1 MPKPDERSPLPDLPE
16 ASLHTMH
23 ANASTEIERIEDLR
37 RALLGTLNE
46 NGAKQSSILA
56 QARQANESHSRAEK
70 ALQEARRLE
79 GRQRIRA
86 VIATGTESKADE
98 DAALDAVRA
107 EMDSAE
113 QALQIAL
120 ANKEDA
126 EARQGDLAALKD
138 EEKAIR
144 EQLAALAEERIEAIN
159 ARDEIGEKLE
169 RGRHKDRSLN

>member
-1 MPKPDERSPLPDLPE
+1 MPRNERPLPDLPE

-23 ANASTEIERIEDLR
+23 SNASAEIERIEDLR
-37 RALLGTLNE
+37 RTLLGTLNE
-46 NGAKQSSILA
+46 NG
-56 QARQANESHSRAEK
+56 
-70 ALQEARRLE
+70 
-79 GRQRIRA
+79 
-86 VIATGTESKADE
+86 TEVKADE
-98 DAALDAVRA
+98 DTILDAVRA

-126 EARQGDLAALKD
+126 EARQGDLTALK
-138 EEKAIR
+138 EEENVLR

-159 ARDEIGEKLE
+159 VRNEVGERLD

>member
-1 MPKPDERSPLPDLPE
+1 MPKPDERPPLSDLPE
-16 ASLHTMH
+16 ASLQTMH
-23 ANASTEIERIEDLR
+23 SNASAEIERIEDLR

-70 ALQEARRLE
+70 ALQEARRHE

-86 VIATGTESKADE
+86 VIATGTEVKADE
-98 DAALDAVRA
+98 DTILDAARA
-107 EMDSAE
+107 DMDAAE

-126 EARQGDLAALKD
+126 GARQGDLTALKE

-144 EQLAALAEERIEAIN
+144 AQLASLAEERIEAIN
-159 ARDEIGEKLE
+159 ARDEIGESIE
-169 RGRHKDRSLN
+169 RGRHKGRSLN